1 MYWQSI
7 GKARAEQSWLW
18 PDLVS
23 MSPCASRTPR
33 ISPFLTPEHWLEP
46 SLRRGP
52 PNGAR
57 VAWAPLRGRGRLWM
71 GVAGWDDHLMS
82 ANATLQTS
90 APGCEDLLEAVN
102 LEKQEMGTESYGQTS
117 FLLSRNKWQDCS
129 PPNQGIAGIITI
141 SSLRSRQRKYQ
152 SFLSS
157 GLWAEVLGL
166 EWLGWCKLVGHEH
179 DREALLPLT
188 VSAGNGSYWCIKS
201 QPADP
206 DLIILGHLKISSGQ
220 PLVATLGRCLLCT
233 QLCSPS
239 TRLGRLCSPVA
250 RYLHLLAMASK
261 IHFWFLV
268 TGDSESGRQVA
279 PLWLFL
285 AGCQMWK
292 TLMRAR
298 CLPSKTKLGCL
309 VVTSPPH

>member
-1 MYWQSI
+1 MAKHPFFCPETSGKIALLQIKALQESSQSLLFEAAKESI
-7 GKARAEQSWLW
+7 R
-18 PDLVS
+18 VS
-23 MSPCASRTPR
+23 SA
-33 ISPFLTPEHWLEP
+33 L
-46 SLRRGP
+46 
-52 PNGAR
+52 
-57 VAWAPLRGRGRLWM
+57 AW
-71 GVAGWDDHLMS
+71 
-82 ANATLQTS
+82 T
-90 APGCEDLLEAVN
+90 
-102 LEKQEMGTESYGQTS
+102 
-117 FLLSRNKWQDCS
+117 
-129 PPNQGIAGIITI
+129 
-141 SSLRSRQRKYQ
+141 
-152 SFLSS
+152 
-157 GLWAEVLGL
+157 EVLGL

-179 DREALLPLT
+179 DRRALLPLT

-206 DLIILGHLKISSGQ
+206 DLIILGHLKISSGR

-233 QLCSPS
+233 QLRSPS

-250 RYLHLLAMASK
+250 RYLHLLAEASK

-268 TGDSESGRQVA
+268 GGDPKSGRQVA